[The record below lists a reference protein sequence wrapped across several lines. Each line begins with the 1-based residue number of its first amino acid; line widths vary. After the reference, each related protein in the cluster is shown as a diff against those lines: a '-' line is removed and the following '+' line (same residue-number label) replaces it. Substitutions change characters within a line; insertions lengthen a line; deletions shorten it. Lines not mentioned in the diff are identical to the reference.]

1 MNPEIVKGME
11 RLFESA
17 MDLSSAVPYRI
28 NTDFKH
34 RFRVWQDQI
43 LPERLL
49 SIQQENSVEYTRRMA
64 GLLVSDGARLIDRAM
79 AEDLDDLDTII
90 EEIFDIVEIQ
100 IRKYVA
106 EIRRIRI
113 VE

>member
-1 MNPEIVKGME
+1 MNPEIIRSME
-11 RLFESA
+11 RLFESVT
-17 MDLSSAVPYRI
+17 DLSSAVPYKI
-28 NTDFKH
+28 NVDFNH
-34 RFRVWQDQI
+34 RFQVWQAQI
-43 LPERLL
+43 LPDRLL

-79 AEDLDDLDTII
+79 TEDLDDLDTII
-90 EEIFDIVEIQ
+90 EEIFDTVERQ
-100 IRKYVA
+100 IRKYID

>member
-1 MNPEIVKGME
+1 MNPEIIKGME
-11 RLFESA
+11 RLFESVT
-17 MDLSSAVPYRI
+17 DLSSAVPYKI
-28 NTDFKH
+28 DVDFNR
-34 RFRVWQDQI
+34 RFRVWQDQV

-79 AEDLDDLDTII
+79 TEDSDDLDTII
-90 EEIFDIVEIQ
+90 EEIFDIVENQ
-100 IRKYVA
+100 IRKYIA